1 MYDKIFLQIPI
12 LLLAVLVLISGC
24 TLADLEVNV
33 ASERT
38 SLENQVLGTYNSLN
52 QRALLVASVRG
63 VTPGGEIES
72 RADQSRAQDKAMESM
87 QVLGF
92 HRDDIQNFKTLGWV
106 GENNQGL
113 LTPFSMQK
121 ENIPANLHDFA
132 SRYAKQEFDSVVSE
146 VNRARENVMQQVI
159 RTNERFNPEDMDK
172 IRKVFWKMHV
182 QEALPGEKIQTRDG
196 TWKNKQK

>member
-1 MYDKIFLQIPI
+1 MFQKSILQIPI
-12 LLLAVLVLISGC
+12 LLWAVLILISGC

-72 RADQSRAQDKAMESM
+72 RADQSRAQGKAVEFM

-92 HRDDIQNFKTLGWV
+92 HKDDIQNFKTLGWV
-106 GENNQGL
+106 GENKQGL
-113 LTPFSMQK
+113 LTPFTMQM
-121 ENIPANLHDFA
+121 EDVPANLQDFA
-132 SRYAKQEFDSVVSE
+132 SRYTKQEFNSVVKG
-146 VNRARENVMQQVI
+146 VNRARENVMQQVV

-182 QEALPGEKIQTRDG
+182 QEALPGEKIQAGDG
-196 TWKNKQK
+196 TWKSKQE